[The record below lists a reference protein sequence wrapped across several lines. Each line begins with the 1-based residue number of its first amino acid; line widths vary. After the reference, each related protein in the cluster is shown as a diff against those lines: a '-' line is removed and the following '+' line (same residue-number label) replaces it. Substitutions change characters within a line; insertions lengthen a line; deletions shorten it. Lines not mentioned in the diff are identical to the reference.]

1 MPAPRRSRTP
11 AAATPGREKHVL
23 FSLYV
28 LKHISTKDIT
38 RQICKVSRGKWCHWG
53 HCIKLKIWLQN
64 HLWAAYLGLLNQ
76 TCVMLKG
83 REKEKSA
90 NYSNKIWCFSALVNT
105 LLTIKLLLL
114 RPTIQGFLKNTP
126 LYTFFIY
133 TERHLHVLKCICMF
147 LFDLSFVHISLTQF
161 TGWYRGV
168 PAEVLLALNL
178 TDAFQS
184 VTTFTFKSDVSPR
197 AISIS
202 FYGFLNTLNFWEYT
216 SDLWN

>member
-11 AAATPGREKHVL
+11 AAATPEREKHVL

-38 RQICKVSRGKWCHWG
+38 RHICKVSRGKWCHWG

-76 TCVMLKG
+76 TSVMLKG

-90 NYSNKIWCFSALVNT
+90 NYSKKIWCFSALVNT

-126 LYTFFIY
+126 LYTFLYIY
-133 TERHLHVLKCICMF
+133 GKIFACFKMHLHISVWSFLRSHFTHSVYRLVQGGPSWSPLGTESDWCLPKCNHF
-147 LFDLSFVHISLTQF
+147 HIQE
-161 TGWYRGV
+161 WC
-168 PAEVLLALNL
+168 
-178 TDAFQS
+178 
-184 VTTFTFKSDVSPR
+184 
-197 AISIS
+197 
-202 FYGFLNTLNFWEYT
+202 
-216 SDLWN
+216 

>member
-11 AAATPGREKHVL
+11 AAATPEREKHVL

-38 RQICKVSRGKWCHWG
+38 RHICKVSREKWCHWG
-53 HCIKLKIWLQN
+53 HRIKIWLQN

-90 NYSNKIWCFSALVNT
+90 NYSKKIWCFSALVNT

-126 LYTFFIY
+126 LYTFFYIY
-133 TERHLHVLKCICMF
+133 RKTFACFKMRLHVS
-147 LFDLSFVHISLTQF
+147 DLSFVHISLTQF